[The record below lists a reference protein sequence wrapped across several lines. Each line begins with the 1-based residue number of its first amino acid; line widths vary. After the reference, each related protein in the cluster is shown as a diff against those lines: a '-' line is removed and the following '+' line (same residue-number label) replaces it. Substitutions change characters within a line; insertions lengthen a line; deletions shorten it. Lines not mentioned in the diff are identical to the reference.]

1 MKTNRMKR
9 QLKRVCCVLTMVLTS
24 TGAFVSVNRPSRV
37 LPSSANSLSAKD
49 SQTLRDDS
57 SEKPSLV
64 QKFFPSSS
72 EKETLVEK
80 QKKESNGWSFNF
92 LRRNKDTDSE
102 KSSSPTEKRS
112 SDGKKSEEKKKKQ
125 PSETKAQMKPSKDK
139 SSSKEKKEEKKKR
152 QGKDQK
158 QPQKEVG
165 AESKSFPVRSFVSGL
180 FAGDDTASSQ
190 TDKKEAKPSKQQQK
204 EEKKEGT
211 PSESK
216 SFPVR
221 SLVGGL
227 FAGDDTASSQTDR
240 KEAKANK
247 QQQNEGKKE
256 GTSNRNFVSGFFAKD
271 DDTSKIKKE
280 DSDKN
285 ITSVFSSVQRFFGGA
300 FFDNSRSGSQEQ
312 WVPVFPKTRLSPGE
326 IVPATIGGID
336 LLVIASKD
344 GRKLYCIANSCSHL
358 GTPLETG
365 KIVRLPVEGAVDK
378 VDSSRR
384 PTLTETEVSAI
395 LQQDGLEDCIVCPLH
410 RTAFALKS
418 GEVRGEWCPY
428 PPVVG
433 KLVGTVKQPTGV
445 ATFDIRTKGKQIEVR
460 INSLLDERDEK
471 WTNSSS

>member
-1 MKTNRMKR
+1 
-9 QLKRVCCVLTMVLTS
+9 MVLTS

-37 LPSSANSLSAKD
+37 VPSSTTLSAKE
-49 SQTLRDDS
+49 SQVFRDNS
-57 SEKPSLV
+57 SPSEKSSLV

-72 EKETLVEK
+72 EKETPVVK
-80 QKKESNGWSFNF
+80 QEKESNGWPFNF
-92 LRRNKDTDSE
+92 FRRNKGSE
-102 KSSSPTEKRS
+102 PEKASSQTKKRS
-112 SDGKKSEEKKKKQ
+112 SDGKRTEENNNKKRQ
-125 PSETKAQMKPSKDK
+125 PSETKASKDK
-139 SSSKEKKEEKKKR
+139 SSSREKKEEKKKR
-152 QGKDQK
+152 QGKDAK
-158 QPQKEVG
+158 QLQKEEV
-165 AESKSFPVRSFVSGL
+165 AESKSFPIRSFVSGL
-180 FAGDDTASSQ
+180 FAGDDTASGQ
-190 TDKKEAKPSKQQQK
+190 TGKKEAKASKQQQK

-211 PSESK
+211 P
-216 SFPVR
+216 
-221 SLVGGL
+221 
-227 FAGDDTASSQTDR
+227 
-240 KEAKANK
+240 
-247 QQQNEGKKE
+247 
-256 GTSNRNFVSGFFAKD
+256 NRNFVSGLFAKD
-271 DDTSKIKKE
+271 DDTSKIKNE

-285 ITSVFSSVQRFFGGA
+285 IISAFSSVQRFFGGT
-300 FFDNSRSGSQEQ
+300 FFDNNKNGNQEQ

-365 KIVRLPVEGAVDK
+365 KIVRLPVEGPVDK

-428 PPVVG
+428 PPLVG

-471 WTNSSS
+471 WTNS